1 MKNFTIACLLLVVF
15 AGCKKEEEAEPEAGA
30 TVAATYQMTAWG
42 LDNGT
47 GYSEVALPVTTGAT
61 TGSGIVT
68 AVRRDANTVELS
80 SKITTNTSIISF
92 PGVGQ
97 TSVPATLQKSSTGYD
112 MLNNGTKIGTA
123 NGTTITID
131 ITTPASG
138 TTKAQR
144 VVFRGKK

>member
-1 MKNFTIACLLLVVF
+1 MKNFTIIALLLVAF
-15 AGCKKEEEAEPEAGA
+15 IGCKKEEEAEPEAGA

-47 GYSEVALPVTTGAT
+47 GYSEVALPVTTGTT

-68 AVRRDANTVELS
+68 AVRKDANTVDLS
-80 SKITTNTSIISF
+80 AKITTNTSVISF

-97 TSVPATLQKSSTGYD
+97 TSVPATLQKSSSGYD

-131 ITTPASG
+131 ITSPASG